1 MHMNIA
7 EITTYKE
14 GGIYT
19 HVVEL
24 IKHFNQKPLIIT
36 GNSKLSG
43 YRKENQFK
51 FYHIPRLF
59 SIWGIFFINYPGSYR
74 KLKKIFKEN
83 NIDIAHFHNPM
94 FSFCIGLIHKSD
106 IPRIMTTHYILD
118 IKSNK
123 LFSKLYSNLMKFIT
137 KSIAKRIEKI
147 ICVNEDYIS
156 RFIEWGVDK
165 NKLVF
170 IPNGIDTKKFSPG
183 ESKIKKKYP
192 NNQLIIY
199 FGRLHYQKNVDI
211 LINSFKH
218 IKNKMSE
225 SKLIIIG
232 DGTDFNRLKK
242 MSMEFGN
249 DIIMTGYLADDNE
262 LIDYIRA
269 ADVVV
274 FPSRGEN
281 ASYTLL
287 EAMGCC
293 IPVIS
298 SDVGNARKLL
308 SQNRGI
314 LLEKYSEQELAEK
327 CIYVLQNPSQAKA
340 MAKKGHNYIVKHYSL
355 EKITANLEELYKN
368 ISSIKPC

>member
-1 MHMNIA
+1 MDKVFF
-7 EITTYKE
+7 EQL
-14 GGIYT
+14 
-19 HVVEL
+19 EL
-24 IKHFNQKPLIIT
+24 PNPHYNLKVGSGSHGEQTAKMLI
-36 GNSKLSG
+36 G
-43 YRKENQFK
+43 
-51 FYHIPRLF
+51 
-59 SIWGIFFINYPGSYR
+59 
-74 KLKKIFKEN
+74 
-83 NIDIAHFHNPM
+83 
-94 FSFCIGLIHKSD
+94 
-106 IPRIMTTHYILD
+106 
-118 IKSNK
+118 
-123 LFSKLYSNLMKFIT
+123 
-137 KSIAKRIEKI
+137 IEKI

-183 ESKIKKKYP
+183 ESKIKQKYP

-308 SQNRGI
+308 SQNRGM

-327 CIYVLQNPSQAKA
+327 CIYVLQNPTQAKA

-368 ISSIKPC
+368 ISSIEPC